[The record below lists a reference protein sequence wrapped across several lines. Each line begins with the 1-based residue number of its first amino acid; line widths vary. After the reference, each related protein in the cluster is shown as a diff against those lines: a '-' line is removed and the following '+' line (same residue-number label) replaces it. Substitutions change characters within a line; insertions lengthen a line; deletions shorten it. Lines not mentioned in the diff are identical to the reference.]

1 MSKSPQFF
9 DISVYTALCNKVG
22 QTVKSTKNGNDLF
35 CLFFSLFSDIKNI
48 SEEIVSLVTR
58 YKEARAELA
67 TYSEVQAPKDRH
79 ELLGEIAFNT
89 SDQETLYTTLRMCI
103 ITTQTAL
110 EALLPTQRFDNEG
123 LLSLL
128 NKTPVKMYPFR
139 VRDDIGKLYKTFEV
153 ITLNWGKG
161 SGGIV
166 PSGKNHGRTEDGT
179 TTAAMTN
186 CSATAKRAE

>member
-1 MSKSPQFF
+1 M
-9 DISVYTALCNKVG
+9 
-22 QTVKSTKNGNDLF
+22 
-35 CLFFSLFSDIKNI
+35 
-48 SEEIVSLVTR
+48 SLVTR
-58 YKEARAELA
+58 YKKARAELA
-67 TYSEVQAPKDRH
+67 TSSEVPKDRYKL
-79 ELLGEIAFNT
+79 ETEIALNA
-89 SDQETLYTTLRMCI
+89 SNQETLYTTLRMCI

-110 EALLPTQRFDNEG
+110 EALLPTQRFDDEG

-139 VRDDIGKLYKTFEV
+139 VRDDIARLYKTFEV